1 MNTYIRIGIGVGLL
15 VRDNPQM
22 KKIIYKKIM
31 KIEKYLKNKL
41 DYENINLLFERYL
54 HYLEYYYWNNPI
66 ELDMLNQQKFKNSLS
81 LGSVIA
87 KIELS
92 LLVMKLKGIDNI
104 LSFPIIKNSLTDNI
118 IKYIENDFRGEVVIE
133 NEEEKS
139 LLIVLYNYL
148 KKKIIFN

>member
-1 MNTYIRIGIGVGLL
+1 
-15 VRDNPQM
+15 
-22 KKIIYKKIM
+22 M

-81 LGSVIA
+81 LGSAMA

-92 LLVMKLKGIDNI
+92 LLVMKLKGINI

-139 LLIVLYNYL
+139 LLIVLYNYF
-148 KKKIIFN
+148 KKNIIFN